1 MQSAGRK
8 WRERWHEVIFEAETP
23 AGKRFDVALLFAI
36 VLSVVA
42 VLLESV
48 PSLAKGHVALFAYLE
63 WGFTGVFALEYLA
76 RLAVVKRPLRYALS
90 LYGIV
95 DLLSVLPSF
104 LGLILP
110 GSSSLRV
117 IRILRLLRVFRV
129 LKLVGFLKEAQV
141 LLTALRASRRKIL
154 VFLFAVLTLVTILG
168 TMMYIIE
175 DENAGFKS
183 IPMSIYWAIV
193 TVTTV
198 GYGDIAPT
206 TVLGQI
212 LASLIMI
219 IGYAI
224 IAVPTGIVGAE
235 MARSLRNSDASGV
248 STEACPACGRDGHEV
263 DAAHCKHC
271 GAGLHPPGAD
281 RG

>member
-1 MQSAGRK
+1 MAG
-8 WRERWHEVIFEAETP
+8 WRHRWHEVIFEAETP
-23 AGKRFDVALLFAI
+23 AGKRFDVLLLVAI
-36 VLSVVA
+36 VLSVLT

-48 PSLAKGHVALFAYLE
+48 PSLSTRHPELFFWLE
-63 WGFTGVFALEYLA
+63 WGFTGLFAIEYLA
-76 RLAVVKRPLRYALS
+76 RLAVVDRPLRYAVS
-90 LYGIV
+90 FYGLV

-104 LGLILP
+104 VGLVVP
-110 GSSSLRV
+110 GSASLRV

-129 LKLVGFLKEAQV
+129 LKLVGFLNEAQV
-141 LLTALRASRRKIL
+141 LLAALRASRRKIL
-154 VFLFAVLTLVTILG
+154 VFLFAVLALVTILG

-198 GYGDIAPT
+198 GYGDIAPS
-206 TVLGQI
+206 TVPGQI

-235 MARSLRNSDASGV
+235 LARTMRGDGREI
-248 STEACPACGRDGHEV
+248 STEACPSCGRDGHDPE
-263 DAAHCKHC
+263 AAFCKHC
-271 GAGLHPPGAD
+271 GAALDPDGGD
-281 RG
+281 VVS

>member
-1 MQSAGRK
+1 MAG
-8 WRERWHEVIFEAETP
+8 WRHRWHEVIFEAETP
-23 AGKRFDVALLFAI
+23 AGKRFDVLLLVAI
-36 VLSVVA
+36 VLSVLT

-48 PSLAKGHVALFAYLE
+48 PSLSTRHPELFFWLE
-63 WGFTGVFALEYLA
+63 WGFTGLFAIEYLA
-76 RLAVVKRPLRYALS
+76 RLAVVDRPLRYAVS
-90 LYGIV
+90 FYGLV

-104 LGLILP
+104 VGLVVP
-110 GSSSLRV
+110 GSASLRV

-129 LKLVGFLKEAQV
+129 LKLVGFLNEAQV

-154 VFLFAVLTLVTILG
+154 VFMFAVLALVTILG

-198 GYGDIAPT
+198 GYGDIAPS
-206 TVLGQI
+206 TVPGQI

-235 MARSLRNSDASGV
+235 LARTMRGDGREI
-248 STEACPACGRDGHEV
+248 STEACPSCGRDGHDPE
-263 DAAHCKHC
+263 AAFCKHC
-271 GAGLHPPGAD
+271 GAALDPDGGD
-281 RG
+281 VVS

>member
-1 MQSAGRK
+1 MAG
-8 WRERWHEVIFEAETP
+8 WRHRWHEVIFEAETP
-23 AGKRFDVALLFAI
+23 AGKRFDVLLLVAI
-36 VLSVVA
+36 VLSVLT

-48 PSLAKGHVALFAYLE
+48 PSLSTGHPELFFWLE
-63 WGFTGVFALEYLA
+63 WGFTSLFAIEYLA
-76 RLAVVKRPLRYALS
+76 RLAVVNRPLRYAVS
-90 LYGIV
+90 FYGLV

-104 LGLILP
+104 VGLVVP
-110 GSSSLRV
+110 GSASLRV

-129 LKLVGFLKEAQV
+129 LKLVGFLNEAQV

-154 VFLFAVLTLVTILG
+154 VFLFAVLALVTILG

-198 GYGDIAPT
+198 GYGDIAPS
-206 TVLGQI
+206 TVPGQI

-235 MARSLRNSDASGV
+235 LARTMRGDGREV
-248 STEACPACGRDGHEV
+248 STEACPSCGRDGHDPE
-263 DAAHCKHC
+263 AAFCKHC
-271 GAGLHPPGAD
+271 GAALDPDGGD
-281 RG
+281 VVS

>member
-1 MQSAGRK
+1 MAG
-8 WRERWHEVIFEAETP
+8 WRHRWHEVIFEAETP
-23 AGKRFDVALLFAI
+23 AGKRFDVLLLVAI
-36 VLSVVA
+36 VLSVLT

-48 PSLAKGHVALFAYLE
+48 PSLAGRHHALFFWLE
-63 WGFTGVFALEYLA
+63 WGFTGLFTMEYLA
-76 RLAVVKRPLRYALS
+76 RLAVVKRPLRYAVS
-90 LYGIV
+90 FYGLV

-104 LGLILP
+104 VGLVVP
-110 GSSSLRV
+110 GSASLRV

-129 LKLVGFLKEAQV
+129 LKLVGFLNEAQV

-154 VFLFAVLTLVTILG
+154 VFLLAVLALVTILG

-198 GYGDIAPT
+198 GYGDIAPS
-206 TVLGQI
+206 TVPGQI

-235 MARSLRNSDASGV
+235 LARTMRGPGSDV
-248 STEACPACGRDGHEV
+248 STEACPSCGRDGHDL
-263 DAAHCKHC
+263 DATFCKHC
-271 GAGLHPPGAD
+271 GAALDSEAPDPVS
-281 RG
+281 

>member
-1 MQSAGRK
+1 MAG
-8 WRERWHEVIFEAETP
+8 WRHRWHEVIFEAETP
-23 AGKRFDVALLFAI
+23 AGKRFDVLLLVAI
-36 VLSVVA
+36 VLSVLT

-48 PSLAKGHVALFAYLE
+48 PSLASGHPAWFFWLEWVFTGLFA
-63 WGFTGVFALEYLA
+63 VEYMA
-76 RLAVVKRPLRYALS
+76 RLIVVKRPLRYAVS
-90 LYGIV
+90 FYGLV

-104 LGLILP
+104 VGLVLP
-110 GSSSLRV
+110 GSASLRV

-129 LKLVGFLKEAQV
+129 LKLVGFLNEAQV
-141 LLTALRASRRKIL
+141 LLTALRSSRRKIM
-154 VFLFAVLTLVTILG
+154 VFLFAVLALVTILG

-198 GYGDIAPT
+198 GYGDIAPS
-206 TVLGQI
+206 TVPGQI

-235 MARSLRNSDASGV
+235 LVRASKV
-248 STEACPACGRDGHEV
+248 ISTEACPSCGRDGHDP
-263 DAAHCKHC
+263 DAGYCKHC
-271 GAGLHPPGAD
+271 GAALDIDGQD
-281 RG
+281 MVS

>member
-1 MQSAGRK
+1 MAG
-8 WRERWHEVIFEAETP
+8 WRHRWHEVIFEAETP
-23 AGKRFDVALLFAI
+23 AGKRFDVLLLVAI
-36 VLSVVA
+36 VLSVLT

-48 PSLAKGHVALFAYLE
+48 PSLSADHPELFSWLE
-63 WGFTGVFALEYLA
+63 WGFTGLFALEYLA
-76 RLAVVKRPLRYALS
+76 RLAVVNRPLRYAVS
-90 LYGIV
+90 FYGLV

-104 LGLILP
+104 VGLVVP
-110 GSSSLRV
+110 GSASLRV

-129 LKLVGFLKEAQV
+129 LKLVGFLNEAQV

-154 VFLFAVLTLVTILG
+154 VFLFAVLALVTILG

-198 GYGDIAPT
+198 GYGDIAPS
-206 TVLGQI
+206 TVPGQI

-235 MARSLRNSDASGV
+235 LARTMRGDGSEI
-248 STEACPACGRDGHEV
+248 STEACPSCGRDGHDPE
-263 DAAHCKHC
+263 AAFCKHC
-271 GAGLHPPGAD
+271 GAAIDPDDGD
-281 RG
+281 VVS